1 MVRQI
6 LGAVSQF
13 EKASLVEKLR
23 RARERKRAATGRCEG
38 RKPVPEHVVS
48 AARALYRQ
56 NPKTHKRM
64 SLRQIAGELAKQ
76 GMITTSGKPYAA
88 AAVMR
93 MLERSRPSP

>member
-23 RARERKRAATGRCEG
+23 RARERKRAAAGRCEG
-38 RKPVPEHVVS
+38 RKPIPEHVVS
-48 AARALYRQ
+48 VAKALYRK
-56 NPKTHKRM
+56 NPKSHKRL
-64 SLRQIAGELAKQ
+64 SLRQIASELAMQ
-76 GMITTSGKPYAA
+76 GLHTSSGKPYAA

-93 MLERSRPSP
+93 MLKNP